1 MNLMP
6 EVENYS
12 LDSFQTSEGEQTND
26 KNERKGCATAETM
39 ARFSSDARD
48 LNRDRPSS

>member
-1 MNLMP
+1 MQVYKIPSPNLT
-6 EVENYS
+6 ELNKR
-12 LDSFQTSEGEQTND
+12 N